1 MSSSDIPA
9 SAPAQAEPGSPSPI
23 VTALTRAAERARDL
37 PSRGRPLPAETW
49 ARRHRAILVLLWGH
63 VVAVFLFALLTN
75 HGIPMAVTEAS
86 TVAVAALVASWSRWS
101 HRTRA
106 AAASFGL
113 VTASAMFVHLSGGFV
128 EAHFHFFVIIAIIS
142 LYQDWAPFLV
152 AVGYVVVHHAV
163 LGIVDPDAVFN
174 HPAARANPV
183 LWAGIHGAFVL
194 AASVASLVSWR
205 FVEQQSL
212 HDPLTG
218 LANRA
223 LFGER
228 LNHGLGLS
236 ARTGRGLAVMYL
248 DVDEFKQINDRLGH
262 AAGDELLRTIAERLK
277 ASLRS
282 IDTPARLGGDEF
294 AVLLE
299 NLTVP
304 TGAVVAAERVR
315 AAMSEPFTLSTF
327 PVDVKLSIGIAL
339 AQVSDDAETVV
350 RGADLAMY
358 AAKRE
363 GGGRVRLFDPAID
376 RRLTEA
382 TEDAPDLPAFGAA

>member
-1 MSSSDIPA
+1 MSPVDSPSI
-9 SAPAQAEPGSPSPI
+9 APAHAEPRSPSPI
-23 VTALTRAAERARDL
+23 ATALMHVLEQARDL
-37 PSRGRPLPAETW
+37 LPRGRPLPAETW
-49 ARRHRAILVLLWGH
+49 ARRHRAILVLLWAH
-63 VVAVFLFALLTN
+63 VAAVFVFAVLTN

-86 TVAVAALVASWSRWS
+86 SVAAAALVASWSRWS
-101 HRTRA
+101 QRVRA

-128 EAHFHFFVIIAIIS
+128 EAHFHFFVMIAIIS

-152 AVGYVVVHHAV
+152 AIGYVVVHHAV

-183 LWAGIHGAFVL
+183 VWAGIHGAFVL

-228 LNHGLGLS
+228 LNHGLGLA
-236 ARTGRGLAVMYL
+236 ARNGRGLAVMYL
-248 DVDEFKQINDRLGH
+248 DVDDFKVINDRFGH
-262 AAGDELLRTIAERLK
+262 AVGDELLRSIAERLK
-277 ASLRS
+277 ESLRA

-299 NLTVP
+299 NLTEP
-304 TGAVVAAERVR
+304 TGAVIAAERVR
-315 AAMSEPFTLSTF
+315 VAMSEPFTLSTI
-327 PVDVKLSIGIAL
+327 PVEVKLSIGIAV
-339 AQVSDDAETVV
+339 ARVSDDADTVV

-358 AAKRE
+358 AAKRD
-363 GGGRVRLFDPAID
+363 GGGRVRLFDPTAERKAD
-376 RRLTEA
+376 GVTPELQVHGTA
-382 TEDAPDLPAFGAA
+382 

>member
-1 MSSSDIPA
+1 MEPA
-9 SAPAQAEPGSPSPI
+9 
-23 VTALTRAAERARDL
+23 V
-37 PSRGRPLPAETW
+37 
-49 ARRHRAILVLLWGH
+49 
-63 VVAVFLFALLTN
+63 
-75 HGIPMAVTEAS
+75 
-86 TVAVAALVASWSRWS
+86 
-101 HRTRA
+101 RA

-128 EAHFHFFVIIAIIS
+128 EAHFHFFVMIAIIS

-152 AVGYVVVHHAV
+152 AIGYVVVHHAV

-183 LWAGIHGAFVL
+183 VWAGIHGAFVL

-228 LNHGLGLS
+228 LNHGLGLA
-236 ARTGRGLAVMYL
+236 ARNGRGLAVMYL
-248 DVDEFKQINDRLGH
+248 DVDDFKVINDRFGH
-262 AAGDELLRTIAERLK
+262 AVGDELLRSIAERLK
-277 ASLRS
+277 ESLRA

-299 NLTVP
+299 NLTEP
-304 TGAVVAAERVR
+304 TGAVIAAERVR
-315 AAMSEPFTLSTF
+315 VAMSEPFTLSTI
-327 PVDVKLSIGIAL
+327 PVEVKLSIGIAV
-339 AQVSDDAETVV
+339 ARVSDDADTVV

-358 AAKRE
+358 AAKRD
-363 GGGRVRLFDPAID
+363 GGGRVRLFDPTAERKAD
-376 RRLTEA
+376 GVTPELQVHGTA
-382 TEDAPDLPAFGAA
+382 

>member
-1 MSSSDIPA
+1 MTSPDIPGI
-9 SAPAQAEPGSPSPI
+9 APAQARARLASPI
-23 VTALTRAAERARDL
+23 VTALVQFAERARDL
-37 PSRGRPLPAETW
+37 LPRGRPLPAETW
-49 ARRHRAILVLLWGH
+49 ARRHRAILALLWSH
-63 VVAVFLFALLTN
+63 VAAVFLFALWTN
-75 HGIPMAVTEAS
+75 HGLPTAVSDAS
-86 TVAVAALVASWSRWS
+86 FVAAAALVASWTRRS

-113 VTASAMFVHLSGGFV
+113 VSASAMFVHLSGGFV
-128 EAHFHFFVIIAIIS
+128 EAHFHFFVMIGVIS
-142 LYQDWAPFLV
+142 LYQDWVPFLV
-152 AVGYVVVHHAV
+152 AIGYVVIHHAV

-174 HPAARANPV
+174 HAAARANPV

-194 AASVASLVSWR
+194 AASIASLVSWR

-228 LNHGLGLS
+228 LNHGLGLA
-236 ARTGRGLAVMYL
+236 ARTGRGLAVLYL
-248 DVDEFKQINDRLGH
+248 DVDDFKLINDRLGH
-262 AAGDELLRTIAERLK
+262 DAGDELLRTVASRLK
-277 ASLRS
+277 ASLRA

-304 TGAVVAAERVR
+304 TGAVTVAERIR
-315 AAMSEPFTLSTF
+315 AAMIEPFTLSML

-339 AQVSDDAETVV
+339 AEVSDTADMVV

-363 GGGRVRLFDPAID
+363 GGGRVRLFDPALD
-376 RRLTEA
+376 RQAIETTPELR
-382 TEDAPDLPAFGAA
+382 AFGTA